1 MQAAGGKE
9 IPKVDTEGSDGG
21 PVLGRIVGLLR
32 PYLGRFFLATLLLI
46 LGSGIG
52 LAYPQAARFA
62 VDDGLAAAGN
72 LDLLAVGM
80 VGIFLVQAV
89 LTWLR
94 HYLMSWLGNRVVA
107 DLRRQVMDR
116 LVALPAEWF
125 HERHTGELVGR
136 ITGDVTI
143 LEGVVGSELSIAL
156 RNLVQLIG
164 GFVLLFLADPTL
176 TVATLLIVPP
186 MIIAVM
192 LFGRRIRRM
201 SRAVRDAVAEASSRV
216 QEVFGAI
223 TTVQAFRRERSEAAR
238 YGEKVEAV
246 FDRERHLAVWRATF
260 ISTASLSGFMALGGL
275 VYLGGRRVAAGEMTA
290 GELTAFLLYS
300 GLIAVALGSL
310 TGLWAAL
317 QRAAG
322 ATTRLFEIIDTVPTI
337 ADPKTPVA
345 PKQSRGKVRFS
356 GVHFSY
362 PSRPELPVLEDINLE
377 IEPGRTVAL
386 VGPSGAGKSTL
397 TALVPRFFDVAEGK
411 VEVAGVDVRQLS
423 LEALRSGIAIV
434 PQTPVLF
441 SGTIAEN
448 IAYGAPEA
456 TEAQIKDAARRAN
469 AHDFIE
475 AFPDGY
481 NTLCGERGAQL
492 SGGQRQRVAIAR
504 ALLMDPELL
513 ILDEATSNLDAES
526 EALVQQ
532 ALKELMGGRTTLI
545 IAHRLSTV
553 RDADRIVV
561 LDGGRIVEQ
570 GDHYDLLAAGGLYKR
585 LVEHQLLD

>member
-1 MQAAGGKE
+1 MQAAEGKE
-9 IPKVDTEGSDGG
+9 LPKVDTPRSDGG
-21 PVLGRIVGLLR
+21 PALGRIIGLLR

-72 LDLLAVGM
+72 LDLLALGLVGLF
-80 VGIFLVQAV
+80 IVQAV

-116 LVALPAEWF
+116 LVSLPAEWF

-143 LEGVVGSELSIAL
+143 LEGVVGSELSLAL

-192 LFGRRIRRM
+192 VFGRRIRVM

-246 FDRERHLAVWRATF
+246 FDRALHLAAWRATF
-260 ISTASLSGFMALGGL
+260 ISTASLSGFLALGGL
-275 VYLGGRRVAAGEMTA
+275 VYLGGRRVAAGEMSA
-290 GELTAFLLYS
+290 GELTAFLLYT

-322 ATTRLFEIIDTVPTI
+322 ATTRLFEIIDTVPSI
-337 ADPKTPVA
+337 DDPEAPVS
-345 PKQSRGKVRFS
+345 PKGSRGEVRFS

-362 PSRPELPVLEDINLE
+362 PSRPELRVLEDINLE

-481 NTLCGERGAQL
+481 KTLCGERGAQL